1 MARIRVRPHRGGGE
15 ICALPSL
22 RRGSSGHRR
31 WWTKPSAAAAAP
43 PSRGATSIGRRSPRT
58 IRSSPPALPHGCSA
72 TRTGGSGSS
81 ASAMALDTA
90 AVDRALGAIGTTF
103 RLRRLYP
110 PSHPAVMEAVHHL
123 AEALPPLASLGTI
136 SSEDTALGPIALARA
151 RRGAHRFEPAR
162 TGQQAA
168 VVPAAS
174 ETSPAPAPPPP
185 ASPASAGPLHPS
197 GVFRLDALPP
207 DVEAKRAIAA
217 LGNAASP
224 EEQCGAVEKLTA
236 LAPHLLAGRD
246 VATVAGAIV
255 ALDRLL
261 ATAHDPGLLAAIDR
275 AGAALSDRAVVARM
289 VQLLGEPRGAPGERE
304 VLVAAVGALA
314 TLSVQL
320 VLDAFIA
327 TAVDE
332 RAPYRA
338 AIRKAADRALE
349 PLQARLADK
358 DPHVVA
364 AAAELMGLTGSPQ
377 AVPLLAGLLRHPSDF
392 VREAALLGLA
402 EGGGREV
409 SRPAMPALKD
419 ESIAV
424 RIAAVR
430 AIMAGGDSASTTVLI
445 RRLEQESDEGVQAEM
460 LRAIGRLG
468 GADALDV
475 LAHYAEPGG
484 RLSRRSATVRAAAN
498 DGLRHLAH
506 PDARGLLE
514 LYSHDKEPLVRKA
527 AETALK

>member
-1 MARIRVRPHRGGGE
+1 M
-15 ICALPSL
+15 SL
-22 RRGSSGHRR
+22 D
-31 WWTKPSAAAAAP
+31 
-43 PSRGATSIGRRSPRT
+43 
-58 IRSSPPALPHGCSA
+58 
-72 TRTGGSGSS
+72 TGG
-81 ASAMALDTA
+81 
-90 AVDRALGAIGTTF
+90 VDRALGAIGTTF

-110 PSHPAVMEAVHHL
+110 PSHPAVLEAVHHL
-123 AEALPPLASLGTI
+123 AEALPLLWSLGMIECKVAASGLHWQGQHLLPRNAHIAELAGLLYARGIRAVTLAPGVTTDHVLALLSVAMGTL

-151 RRGAHRFEPAR
+151 RRGAQRFEPGR
-162 TGQQAA
+162 TGPQVA
-168 VVPAAS
+168 VPPAAS
-174 ETSPAPAPPPP
+174 ETSPTRPIPSPPPP
-185 ASPASAGPLHPS
+185 PPISPAAPASHGSPESVGPVHPS
-197 GVFRLDALPP
+197 GVFRLDALPA
-207 DVEAKRAIAA
+207 DVEARRAIAA
-217 LGNAASP
+217 LGSATSP
-224 EEQCGAVEKLTA
+224 EEQRDAVEKLTA
-236 LAPHLLAGRD
+236 LAPQLLAGRD

-261 ATAHDPGLLAAIDR
+261 ATARDPGLLAAIDR

-289 VQLLGEPRGAPGERE
+289 VQLLGEPRGEPEQRE

-320 VLDAFIA
+320 VLDAFVA

-358 DPHVVA
+358 DPLVVA

-402 EGGGREV
+402 EVGGREV

-424 RIAAVR
+424 RIAAVH
-430 AIMAGGDSASTTVLI
+430 AIMAGGDPASTTVLI
-445 RRLEQESDEGVQAEM
+445 RRLEQEADEGVQAEM
-460 LRAIGRLG
+460 LRAVGRLG

-475 LAHYAEPGG
+475 LAHHAEPGG
-484 RLSRRSATVRAAAN
+484 RLSRRSATVRSAAI

-527 AETALK
+527 AEMALK

>member
-1 MARIRVRPHRGGGE
+1 MARIRARPPRGGGW

-43 PSRGATSIGRRSPRT
+43 PSRGATSIGRGSPRT

-81 ASAMALDTA
+81 GSAMALDTA

-123 AEALPPLASLGTI
+123 AEALPPLAGLGTI
-136 SSEDTALGPIALARA
+136 ECRVAAAGLHWQGQHLIPRNPQIAELAGLLYARGVRAVTLAPGVTTDHVLALLGVAMGTLSSEDTALGPIALARA

-162 TGQQAA
+162 TSPQAA
-168 VVPAAS
+168 AVPAAS
-174 ETSPAPAPPPP
+174 ATPPTQPPAPPAPPPAPAPSG
-185 ASPASAGPLHPS
+185 SPAPVGPLHPS
-197 GVFRLDALPP
+197 GRVFRPDARPP
-207 DVEAKRAIAA
+207 AGEAKRA
-217 LGNAASP
+217 LY
-224 EEQCGAVEKLTA
+224 
-236 LAPHLLAGRD
+236 
-246 VATVAGAIV
+246 
-255 ALDRLL
+255 
-261 ATAHDPGLLAAIDR
+261 
-275 AGAALSDRAVVARM
+275 
-289 VQLLGEPRGAPGERE
+289 RG
-304 VLVAAVGALA
+304 
-314 TLSVQL
+314 
-320 VLDAFIA
+320 
-327 TAVDE
+327 
-332 RAPYRA
+332 
-338 AIRKAADRALE
+338 AIRKAAGRGLE
-349 PLQARLADK
+349 PLRARRADEE
-358 DPHVVA
+358 PHVVA

-484 RLSRRSATVRAAAN
+484 RLSRRSATVRAAAI

>member
-1 MARIRVRPHRGGGE
+1 
-15 ICALPSL
+15 
-22 RRGSSGHRR
+22 
-31 WWTKPSAAAAAP
+31 
-43 PSRGATSIGRRSPRT
+43 
-58 IRSSPPALPHGCSA
+58 
-72 TRTGGSGSS
+72 
-81 ASAMALDTA
+81 MALDTSG
-90 AVDRALGAIGTTF
+90 VDRALGAIGTTF

-110 PSHPAVMEAVHHL
+110 PSHPAVLESVHHL

-136 SSEDTALGPIALARA
+136 ECKVAAAGLHWQGQHLLPRNAQIAELAGLLYARGIRAVTLAPGVTTDHVLALLSVAMGTLSSEDTALGPIALARA
-151 RRGAHRFEPAR
+151 RRGAHRFEPGR
-162 TGQQAA
+162 TGSQVA
-168 VVPAAS
+168 VPPAAL
-174 ETSPAPAPPPP
+174 ETSPTRPIPSPPPP
-185 ASPASAGPLHPS
+185 APISPAAPASPGSPESVGPLHPS
-197 GVFRLDALPP
+197 GGVFRLDALPA
-207 DVEAKRAIAA
+207 DVEARRAIAA
-217 LGNAASP
+217 LGNATSP
-224 EEQCGAVEKLTA
+224 EEQRDAVEKLTA
-236 LAPHLLAGRD
+236 LAPQLLAGRD

-261 ATAHDPGLLAAIDR
+261 ATAGDPGLLAAIDR

-289 VQLLGEPRGAPGERE
+289 VQLLGEPRGEPERRE

-358 DPHVVA
+358 NPHVVA

-402 EGGGREV
+402 EVGGREV

-424 RIAAVR
+424 RIAAVH
-430 AIMAGGDSASTTVLI
+430 AIMAGGDPASTTVLI
-445 RRLEQESDEGVQAEM
+445 RRLEQETDEGVQAEM

-475 LAHYAEPGG
+475 LAHHAEPGG
-484 RLSRRSATVRAAAN
+484 RLSRRRATVRAAAI

-527 AETALK
+527 AEMALK

>member
-1 MARIRVRPHRGGGE
+1 
-15 ICALPSL
+15 
-22 RRGSSGHRR
+22 
-31 WWTKPSAAAAAP
+31 
-43 PSRGATSIGRRSPRT
+43 
-58 IRSSPPALPHGCSA
+58 
-72 TRTGGSGSS
+72 
-81 ASAMALDTA
+81 MALDTA

-123 AEALPPLASLGTI
+123 AEALPPLAGLGTI
-136 SSEDTALGPIALARA
+136 ECRVAAAGLHWQGQHLIPRNPQIAELAGLLYARGVRAVTLAPGVTTDHVLALLGVATGTLSSEDTALGPIALARP
-151 RRGAHRFEPAR
+151 RRGVHRFESAR
-162 TGQQAA
+162 AGPQAA
-168 VVPAAS
+168 VVPTAS
-174 ETSPAPAPPPP
+174 ETSPAEPPPSPPPAPPPAP
-185 ASPASAGPLHPS
+185 APSGSPESVGPLHPS
-197 GVFRLDALPP
+197 GGVFRLDALPP

-217 LGNAASP
+217 LGSAASP
-224 EEQCGAVEKLTA
+224 EEQRGAVEKLTA

-246 VATVAGAIV
+246 VATVAGSIV

-289 VQLLGEPRGAPGERE
+289 IQLLGEPRGAPGERE

-358 DPHVVA
+358 EPHVVA

-419 ESIAV
+419 ESISV

-430 AIMAGGDSASTTVLI
+430 SIMAGGDSASTTVLI

-475 LAHYAEPGG
+475 LAHHAEPGG
-484 RLSRRSATVRAAAN
+484 RLSRRSATVRAAAI